1 MSVASPSGPKSPQ
14 RAGNRAPDPN
24 GPTSRRAPSVDLSPV
39 VGANL
44 RRLRTKRGLS
54 LERLSRASGVSRGM
68 LSQIELAKS
77 TPTINVIWRIAT
89 ALDVPFAALIGDGR
103 APRSAVM
110 RASTARVLTSH
121 DGTFVSRALFPVDR
135 LRLAEFYEL
144 RLASRSVEKA
154 GPHPPGTTE
163 NLVVASGTL
172 QLSIG
177 PEQHR
182 LGPGDAI
189 LFQADVPHE
198 YRNDGDERLHMFLV
212 MTYGP
217 REDPGDVREH
227 TSLGGLATTLD
238 AASATATEELPTGTR
253 ARPRRP

>member
-1 MSVASPSGPKSPQ
+1 MSLLLDKRAVSTAASPGPK
-14 RAGNRAPDPN
+14 GL
-24 GPTSRRAPSVDLSPV
+24 RAPSLDLSPI

-68 LSQIELAKS
+68 LSQIELARS
-77 TPTINVIWRIAT
+77 APTINVIWRIAT

-103 APRSAVM
+103 APHSAVM
-110 RASTARVLTSH
+110 RASTARMLTSH
-121 DGTFVSRALFPVDR
+121 DGSFVSRALFPVDR

-144 RLASRSVEKA
+144 RLAARSVEKA

-172 QLSIG
+172 LLSVG
-177 PEQHR
+177 LEQHR

-198 YRNDGDERLHMFLV
+198 YRSDGDEPVHMFLV

-217 REDPGDVREH
+217 REAPGDLQEH
-227 TSLGGLATTLD
+227 ASVGGPATTSVE
-238 AASATATEELPTGTR
+238 APAPVNEQRTTGPR
-253 ARPRRP
+253 ARRRP

>member
-1 MSVASPSGPKSPQ
+1 
-14 RAGNRAPDPN
+14 
-24 GPTSRRAPSVDLSPV
+24 
-39 VGANL
+39 
-44 RRLRTKRGLS
+44 
-54 LERLSRASGVSRGM
+54 M

-89 ALDVPFAALIGDGR
+89 ALDVPFAALIGDGQT
-103 APRSAVM
+103 PRSAVM

-144 RLASRSVEKA
+144 RLAPRSVEKA

-163 NLVVASGTL
+163 NLVVVSGTL
-172 QLSIG
+172 QLRVG
-177 PEQHR
+177 AERHLLQA
-182 LGPGDAI
+182 GDAI

-198 YRNDGDERLHMFLV
+198 YRNEDDERLHMYLV

-217 REDPGDVREH
+217 REDPGDRREYASTKDVAVTSDAPEPAATGEHGTGVR
-227 TSLGGLATTLD
+227 
-238 AASATATEELPTGTR
+238 R
-253 ARPRRP
+253 RRRP